1 MNTFENL
8 KPAKVFEYFAL
19 LSSVP
24 HGSGN
29 TKQISDICVAF
40 AKEHGLSYYQDDL
53 NNVIIYKDASEGYE
67 SSEPVILQGHLDMVC
82 AKDAD
87 CPIDMEKEG
96 LKLCTDGEWLWADG
110 TSLGAD
116 NAVAVAVIMAILD
129 DKSLAHP
136 PIEAVFT
143 VDEETGMDGAQ
154 GLDTKGLKGKR
165 LINLDSEEEGIF
177 TVGCAGGARVNCS
190 LDCKREELS
199 GFEFYKVSVS
209 GLMGGHSGV
218 EIDKGRGS
226 SNRLMARML
235 FDMCEAA
242 DIRLCALEGG
252 SLDNVI
258 PKLTEAVVA
267 VPEAKVGKFASM
279 AEEYNAIYKNELA
292 TSDPGVTVS
301 FEKCSAMA
309 AVCADD
315 TKKLLCCLYIV
326 PYHVQEM
333 SMDIKGLVQTS
344 LNLGVLKL
352 LENSLEFSFAVRSSV
367 TSQKEELIRRVR
379 ATVECMGG
387 KVSSHGDYPA
397 WQYAKVSPLRDLVLE
412 SYKKLSGKEGEVMA
426 IHAGLECGLFIEK
439 IPGLDCISFGPD
451 LRDVHSTRE
460 RLNIPSTER
469 MYQLV
474 CEILK
479 GMK

>member
-1 MNTFENL
+1 MDIMSGTVYG
-8 KPAKVFEYFAL
+8 KVFSYFEL
-19 LSSVP
+19 LTSVP

-29 TKQISDICVAF
+29 TKQISDICVGF
-40 AKEHGLSYYQDDL
+40 ARELGLRYCQDEL
-53 NNVIIYKDASEGYE
+53 NNVIVFKDASEGYE
-67 SSEPVILQGHLDMVC
+67 NSEPVILQGHLDMVC

-87 CPIDMEKEG
+87 CSIDMGKEG
-96 LKLCTDGEWLWADG
+96 LKLCTDGEWLRADG
-110 TSLGAD
+110 TSLGGD
-116 NAVAVAVIMAILD
+116 NAIAVAVIMAILD
-129 DKSLAHP
+129 DDSLPHP

-154 GLDTKGLKGKR
+154 GLDTSILKGKR
-165 LINLDSEEEGIF
+165 LINLDSEEEGVF
-177 TVGCAGGARVNCS
+177 TAGCAGGARVNCS
-190 LDCKREELS
+190 LDCEREDLT
-199 GFEFYKVSVS
+199 GFDYYKVTVS

-235 FDMCEAA
+235 YHISENA
-242 DIRLCALEGG
+242 DVRLCTLWGG
-252 SLDNVI
+252 NLDNVI
-258 PKLTEAVVA
+258 PKFTEAVVA
-267 VPEAKVGKFASM
+267 VPSKEAEKLLDMVK
-279 AEEYNAIYKNELA
+279 EYDAIYKNELA
-292 TSDPGVTVS
+292 TSDPEVCVS
-301 FEKCSAMA
+301 IEKCGEAGAVSAA
-309 AVCADD
+309 D
-315 TKKLLCCLYIV
+315 TKKLLTCLYIL

-344 LNLGVLKL
+344 LNLGVLRL
-352 LENSLEFSFAVRSSV
+352 LENRLEFSFAVRSSV

-379 ATVECMGG
+379 AVVEAFGG
-387 KVSSHGDYPA
+387 TASSHGDYPA

-412 SYKKLSGKEGEVMA
+412 SYKKLSGRDGEVMA

-460 RLNIPSTER
+460 RLNIPSTAR
-469 MYQLV
+469 MYDLV

-479 GMK
+479 RAK